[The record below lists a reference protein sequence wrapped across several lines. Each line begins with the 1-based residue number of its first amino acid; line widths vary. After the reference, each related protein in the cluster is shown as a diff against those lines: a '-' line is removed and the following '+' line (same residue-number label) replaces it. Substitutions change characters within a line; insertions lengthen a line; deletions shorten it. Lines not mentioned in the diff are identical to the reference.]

1 MNADPHSPQPASG
14 PPVFDDPEIDLLA
27 YWRVIRKHWG
37 LIGTIFVT
45 VVVAGVF
52 WTLGQPKIYEAS
64 ATVDIE
70 QTSPQVLGS
79 NVQDVVDMGPGNFWF
94 AKEYYE
100 TQYKVIASRAVSQ
113 RVVDKLQLG
122 GDLDF
127 LGLSKVKDK
136 ALLAKA
142 LENADPVAILQSR
155 IKVDPVKDSH
165 LVFVRV
171 DDTVPARAAM
181 LANAISQAYID
192 ENADQR
198 VEAVKSAADWLQGQV
213 GDLKAKLE
221 GSELAL
227 YSYKRDNDILSMSL
241 EDRQNTT
248 SQKLKTLSD
257 DITQAQTHLVE
268 LAAQVKTIHDLQAE
282 ASREG
287 EFREDSFGPVVQ
299 SPLIQTLKST
309 YFQEKGKVAE
319 LSQRYEA
326 KHPKLL
332 EAQSELS
339 VAKDQLQREID
350 HIVAAKEAEY
360 RQAKETEA
368 GLQKLLDAVRG
379 DAFEVNKKE
388 IDYKKLARESENNQ
402 RLYDLVLKRLKETDL
417 SVLLKTNNLRL
428 LDAAI
433 VPRSPIKPSLRVNGI
448 LAMVLGLLGGLGLA
462 FGLEKL
468 DSSFKSQ
475 EDVERILGLAFLG
488 IMPSIDDST
497 LPQGKGEKAATA
509 RDTFVHT
516 HPKSSVA
523 ECCRSI
529 RTNLL
534 FMSPD
539 RPLRRLLV
547 TSSSPQEGKTT
558 TAVSLG
564 IAMAQSGNRVLL
576 VDTDMRRPRLHRAF
590 GVANEVGLSTAVVGE
605 ARVDDCVKTTEV
617 PNLWVLPCGPVP
629 PNPAEMLHAERFKEI
644 VASLSGRFD
653 RIVFDSPP
661 LAAVADAAVLAT
673 QVDGTLLVIKAG
685 QTRHELAL
693 RALASLQSVNAP
705 IAGAVLNDLDLESR
719 EYGYYYYYRR
729 GYYGEEQGG
738 KAAG

>member
-1 MNADPHSPQPASG
+1 MEANATQPAQE
-14 PPVFDDPEIDLLA
+14 PPRVDLPEIDLLA
-27 YWRVIRKHWG
+27 YWRIVRKHWG
-37 LIGTIFVT
+37 LIAT
-45 VVVAGVF
+45 VFAGVVAAGLLY
-52 WTLGQPKIYEAS
+52 TLRQPKIYEAS

-100 TQYKVIASRAVSQ
+100 TQYKIIASRAVSQ
-113 RVVDKLQLG
+113 RVVDRLQLAS
-122 GDLDF
+122 DLDF
-127 LGLSKVKDK
+127 LGLAKLKD
-136 ALLAKA
+136 AEARAKA
-142 LENADPVAILQSR
+142 LKGIDPVAALQAR
-155 IKVDPVKDSH
+155 IRVDPVKDSH

-171 DDTVPARAAM
+171 DDVEPARAAL
-181 LANAISQAYID
+181 LANAVAQAYID

-198 VEAVKSAADWLQGQV
+198 VEAVKNAADWLQGQM

-221 GSELAL
+221 GSELSL
-227 YSYKRDNDILSMSL
+227 YNYKRDNDILSMSL
-241 EDRQNTT
+241 EDQQNTT
-248 SQKLKTLSD
+248 SQKLKTLAD
-257 DITQAQTHLVE
+257 EITHAQTHAIDLG
-268 LAAQVKTIHDLQAE
+268 AQVKVLRALQARGR
-282 ASREG
+282 SEG
-287 EFREDSFGPVVQ
+287 DFREDSFGPVVQ
-299 SPLIQTLKST
+299 SPLIQSLKAN
-309 YFQEKGKVAE
+309 YFQQKEEVAE

-332 EAQSELS
+332 EAESKLAAAR
-339 VAKDQLQREID
+339 VQLQQEID
-350 HIVAAKEAEY
+350 HIVAASEADY
-360 RQAKETEA
+360 AQAEDA
-368 GLQKLLDAVRG
+368 VLALQKLFDRVRVE
-379 DAFEVNKKE
+379 AFEVNKKE
-388 IDYKKLARESENNQ
+388 IDYKKLQREEQNNQ

-433 VPRSPIKPSLRVNGI
+433 VPRSPIKPSLRTNG
-448 LAMVLGLLGGLGLA
+448 LVAVVLGLLGGLAVA

-468 DSSFKSQ
+468 DSSFKGQ
-475 EDVERILGLAFLG
+475 EDVERILGLSFLG
-488 IMPSIDDST
+488 IVPSIDDST
-497 LPQGKGEKAATA
+497 LPRGAGDRAATA
-509 RDTFVHT
+509 RDLFVHS

-547 TSSSPQEGKTT
+547 TSSGPQEGKTT

-590 GVANEVGLSTAVVGE
+590 GVPNEVGLSTAVVGE
-605 ARVDDCVKTTEV
+605 ARIEDCVKTTEV
-617 PNLWVLPCGPVP
+617 PSLWVLPCGPIP
-629 PNPAEMLHAERFKEI
+629 PNPAEMLHAARFKEI
-644 VASLSGRFD
+644 VASLSERFD
-653 RIVFDSPP
+653 RVIFDSPP
-661 LAAVADAAVLAT
+661 LAAVADAAVLST
-673 QVDGTLLVIKAG
+673 QVDGALLVLKAG
-685 QTRHELAL
+685 RTSRELAR
-693 RALASLQSVNAP
+693 RALDALRGVNATM
-705 IAGAVLNDLDLESR
+705 AGAILNDLDLASR

-729 GYYGEEQGG
+729 GYYEEQGG